1 MVFMNEPFYS
11 MNEHDSKTIGIKFSG
26 GAPVN
31 ESTKKLYGYL
41 FHLNSYISTVYSSKY
56 CYQ

>member
-1 MVFMNEPFYS
+1 MNEPFYS

-41 FHLNSYISTVYSSKY
+41 VNLNSYISTVYSSKY